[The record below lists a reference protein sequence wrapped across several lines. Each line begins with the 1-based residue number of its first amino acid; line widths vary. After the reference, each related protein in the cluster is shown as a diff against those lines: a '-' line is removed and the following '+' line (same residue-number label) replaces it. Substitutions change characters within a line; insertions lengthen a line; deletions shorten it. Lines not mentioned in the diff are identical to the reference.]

1 MFAGTV
7 AGRFR
12 SLGSFG
18 NIQFV
23 SYTVQ
28 SGDTLS
34 GIADQFGVD
43 MNTIAAQ
50 NMISDPNQISVG
62 QQLDIP
68 MEDAQFNAYYNQI
81 ASSPAEFTPAQIA
94 AAGST
99 AMVPQASSNPAI
111 IPTPKSLQ
119 ATQSNVV
126 VNPQTA
132 PAVQNPLVGFFQG
145 ATFGIN
151 NVLFYGS
158 IAAVVIFI
166 VIPYL
171 RKPAPK
177 YAKNE
182 PVHDNP
188 VSEGDGHGD
197 DL

>member
-1 MFAGTV
+1 MFAGTI

-28 SGDTLS
+28 SGDTLNA
-34 GIADQFGVD
+34 IADHFGVD
-43 MNTIAAQ
+43 MNTIAMQ
-50 NMISDPNQISVG
+50 NNITDPNVISAG

-68 MEDAQFNAYYNQI
+68 MEDAQFNAYYASI
-81 ASSPAEFTPAQIA
+81 ANTSPEFTPAQIA

-99 AMVPQASSNPAI
+99 SNIPQTSGAPAVV
-111 IPTPKSLQ
+111 PTPKSLQ
-119 ATQSNVV
+119 AQQS
-126 VNPQTA
+126 A
-132 PAVQNPLVGFFQG
+132 GFFQG

-158 IAAVVIFI
+158 IAAIIIFV

-171 RKPAPK
+171 RKPAVPK
-177 YAKNE
+177 VAHNE
-182 PVHDNP
+182 PH
-188 VSEGDGHGD
+188 EGDGHGD
-197 DL
+197 DI

>member
-1 MFAGTV
+1 MFAGTI

-28 SGDTLS
+28 SGDTLNA
-34 GIADQFGVD
+34 IADHFGVD
-43 MNTIAAQ
+43 MNTIAMQ
-50 NMISDPNQISVG
+50 NNITDPNVISAG

-68 MEDAQFNAYYNQI
+68 MEDAQFNAYYASI
-81 ASSPAEFTPAQIA
+81 ANTSPEFTPAQIA

-99 AMVPQASSNPAI
+99 SNIPQTSGAPAVV
-111 IPTPKSLQ
+111 PTPKSLQ
-119 ATQSNVV
+119 AQQSAMV
-126 VNPQTA
+126 PSGTT
-132 PAVQNPLVGFFQG
+132 PAAQNPIAGFFQG

-158 IAAVVIFI
+158 IAAIIIFV

-171 RKPAPK
+171 RKPAVPK
-177 YAKNE
+177 VAHNE
-182 PVHDNP
+182 PH
-188 VSEGDGHGD
+188 EGDGHGD
-197 DL
+197 DI